1 MDAGRESVLIAIPF
15 TAGVAAANYSLQI
28 FSISRTGI
36 ETAASIAVALTL
48 AAAAALWSISFPCH
62 DRISRADGPDTPDGG
77 KYDTERDLAA
87 RKSVLWIL
95 FLAAGTAISLVNSI
109 PHVSGPDET
118 GFAGRCAEG
127 LKGLVDSIPFG
138 DSGNNALLKAFL
150 TGDQGSLERSVKS
163 AFRDSGASHL
173 LALSGMHLS
182 IIYIVISR
190 FLSIM
195 GNAPAIRITRSA
207 AIIAGSAFFTVMT
220 GAVPSL
226 VRAFFFILLRECA
239 LLTGRNADSINI
251 FCVALLVQLSITP
264 EVVTSV
270 GFQLSYLAMLGIFL
284 LYRPIDRIWD
294 GAGSAT
300 ESDIITGLPAGE
312 DLDEDTGPRTWKET
326 LERTVPDSLR
336 HIWSMCALS
345 IACQVFT
352 APAVFLYFG
361 TFPQYFLIT
370 NLLCIPLSNL
380 IMVLS
385 IIILPFHAA
394 GICPQ
399 FIIDAD
405 GLLLSALT
413 DILGIISTM

>member
-1 MDAGRESVLIAIPF
+1 
-15 TAGVAAANYSLQI
+15 
-28 FSISRTGI
+28 
-36 ETAASIAVALTL
+36 
-48 AAAAALWSISFPCH
+48 
-62 DRISRADGPDTPDGG
+62 
-77 KYDTERDLAA
+77 
-87 RKSVLWIL
+87 
-95 FLAAGTAISLVNSI
+95 
-109 PHVSGPDET
+109 
-118 GFAGRCAEG
+118 
-127 LKGLVDSIPFG
+127 
-138 DSGNNALLKAFL
+138 
-150 TGDQGSLERSVKS
+150 
-163 AFRDSGASHL
+163 
-173 LALSGMHLS
+173 
-182 IIYIVISR
+182 
-190 FLSIM
+190 
-195 GNAPAIRITRSA
+195 
-207 AIIAGSAFFTVMT
+207 
-220 GAVPSL
+220 
-226 VRAFFFILLRECA
+226 
-239 LLTGRNADSINI
+239 
-251 FCVALLVQLSITP
+251 
-264 EVVTSV
+264 
-270 GFQLSYLAMLGIFL
+270 MLGIFL